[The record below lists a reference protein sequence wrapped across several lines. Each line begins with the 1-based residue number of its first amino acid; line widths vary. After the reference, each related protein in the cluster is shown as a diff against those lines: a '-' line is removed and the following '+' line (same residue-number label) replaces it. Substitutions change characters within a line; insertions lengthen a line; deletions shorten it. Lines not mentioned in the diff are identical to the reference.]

1 MSKNPVNKKYLQKII
16 DTTQN
21 IEGYKNA
28 SADVVKKVHTIREKY
43 GIKVSAQ
50 R

>member
-1 MSKNPVNKKYLQKII
+1 MRKKPIDEKYLQKII

-21 IEGYKNA
+21 IEGYTK
-28 SADVVKKVHTIREKY
+28 SSKDVIKKVQLLIKKY
-43 GIKVSAQ
+43 GIKVSVK